1 MKRTVLIGIIS
12 LILLSN
18 CIRQGPRLEFSAG
31 PCDESIDPYNT
42 DFGVKETTWIDET
55 TLVVTVLVGIN
66 CAEEIEGG
74 DYQLY
79 GNKIVLQYISPQCE
93 TCTFCI
99 CAHELTYKF
108 TNLEKKEYQFEL
120 ERIL

>member
-1 MKRTVLIGIIS
+1 MKSILTFGIVSI
-12 LILLSN
+12 ILLSG
-18 CIRQGPRLEFSAG
+18 CIQQGPGLEFSAG
-31 PCDESIDPYNT
+31 PCDESIDAYT
-42 DFGVKETTWIDET
+42 EDLGVKEVTWIDDT

-74 DYQLY
+74 DFRIV
-79 GNKIVLQYISPQCE
+79 GNTIILQFTSPQCE
-93 TCTFCI
+93 TCTFCV